1 MLGVLCRGYRYATA
15 MAAVLSG
22 GDEVEDIRDA
32 AVRSVAKRFSDS
44 EFSLRFFANV
54 VGLAHDIQDAKRGQ
68 PKSD

>member
-1 MLGVLCRGYRYATA
+1 MHGLHGDGDVEPE
-15 MAAVLSG
+15 G